1 MNSES
6 TREQQNVAPGFGVHA
21 ERHGDAVVLDVY
33 GEVDMAT
40 APVLEESIKEALG
53 RAPEVLVVDLSAVS
67 FLASAGM
74 SALIGGNQLAGDK
87 TDFRLV
93 ATGSATLRPMELTG
107 IAGEFSIH
115 PSRDQAL
122 SGG

>member
-6 TREQQNVAPGFGVHA
+6 TREQQNVTPGFGVRA
-21 ERHGDAVVLDVY
+21 ERHGEAVVLDVY

-53 RAPEVLVVDLSAVS
+53 RDPEVLIVDLSAVS

-93 ATGSATLRPMELTG
+93 ATGSTTLRPMELTG
-107 IAGEFSIH
+107 IAAEFSIH

>member
-1 MNSES
+1 MNPDPARVERS
-6 TREQQNVAPGFGVHA
+6 APGGFSVRPEELA
-21 ERHGDAVVLDVY
+21 AAVVLTVT

-40 APVLEESIKEALG
+40 APELEESIKTALDRG
-53 RAPEVLVVDLSAVS
+53 PEVLVVDLSGVS

-74 SALIGGNQLAGDK
+74 SVLIGGNQLAGDR
-87 TDFRLV
+87 TEFRLV

-107 IAGEFSIH
+107 IATTFSIH
-115 PSRDQAL
+115 ADRDQAL